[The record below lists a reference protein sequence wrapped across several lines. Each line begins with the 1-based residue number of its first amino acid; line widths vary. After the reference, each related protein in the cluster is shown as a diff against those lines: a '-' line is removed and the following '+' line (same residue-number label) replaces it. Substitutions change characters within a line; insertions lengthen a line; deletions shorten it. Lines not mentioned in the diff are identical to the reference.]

1 MSVEDEGLACSFE
14 FSNLSLCGTQ
24 SGFIN
29 SFPFDPAGMNSPD
42 MAVKEIKNG
51 RLAMV
56 RGCCDSLC
64 TYVVTGIIPS
74 IRGDIQ

>member
-1 MSVEDEGLACSFE
+1 M
-14 FSNLSLCGTQ
+14 Q

-42 MAVKEIKNG
+42 MATKEVKNG

-56 RGCCDSLC
+56 RGRRGGG
-64 TYVVTGIIPS
+64 GIKGV
-74 IRGDIQ
+74 RERA